1 MSNSH
6 PRPST
11 TPSPGDGARRRAA
24 LARKWAYLLSGV
36 VVVPLSAE
44 ELDRELTGQ
53 LDLLCESLH
62 AEQHDAQRF
71 ERLGERLVA
80 LGNIGEAG
88 LRCTGTVL
96 GRGLLALPEFQPVE
110 RFAER
115 IVLGLGALAC
125 GFVAANQN
133 AVLDQQE
140 SLQQSLLKAVRDA
153 RWQLGESEAR
163 FDEVVTSSTS
173 GVVITDVTGR
183 IVRVNAAVGDMLGR
197 SADDLTGT
205 SLVDLVHPDSAAA
218 LCDALR
224 TLLDGTEE
232 RIRQSQRLLRDD
244 GDVARVSLT
253 ASLLRGADDQPSN
266 FVAVVEDGTELV
278 LLQGELNRQ
287 ALHDVLTGLPNRQ
300 FFSTNLESALR
311 HADPVHGVTLFH
323 LDLDAFGVVRNGLG
337 RRAAERLLV
346 HVGNVLRAVV
356 AGERAMVARFDG
368 DEFAV
373 LVENSATTPDVA
385 TIVAAV
391 NDELGQPFYVD
402 GVGLAPSASVGVVHR
417 PARDV
422 DPDELL
428 RAADVTLRRA
438 KEGRRGQ
445 WELFHPD
452 QDAEDR
458 RHHALAAAMPG
469 AWENGEID
477 VLYRPVVRLADGGTA
492 GVEAVLRWNHP
503 DQEPL
508 PHDRC
513 VELAERTGLIL
524 PLGESVLRIAG
535 GQAQWWRASGVDL
548 PLTVGLT
555 AHQATDADLVSRLV
569 RVLHETGLPPDR
581 LLVGVPSEVLPVAE
595 AVDNLAV
602 LADMGVATAIDGFGL
617 GPGDLAALERL
628 PVNAVR
634 LAHGLVERRVS
645 AEETSVDV
653 LLSLVLAAGATV
665 VVAGIDTPQRARR
678 WREAGAHTATGDL
691 FGTALQPGDVLAHA
705 AARS

>member
-6 PRPST
+6 PRRDT

-36 VVVPLSAE
+36 VVVPLSTE

-53 LDLLCESLH
+53 LDVLCESLH
-62 AEQHDAQRF
+62 GEQLDARRC
-71 ERLGERLVA
+71 ERVGERLVA
-80 LGNIGEAG
+80 LGNVGEAG

-125 GFVAANQN
+125 GFVTANQN

-153 RWQLGESEAR
+153 RWRLGESEAR
-163 FDEVVTSSTS
+163 FDEVITSSTS
-173 GVVITDVTGR
+173 GVVITDVDGR
-183 IVRVNAAVGDMLGR
+183 IVRVNAAIGDMLGR
-197 SADDLTGT
+197 SAEDLTGT
-205 SLVDLVHPDSAAA
+205 PLVDLVHPDLAAV
-218 LCDALR
+218 LRDGLR

-253 ASLLRGADDQPSN
+253 ASLLRGADERPGN

-311 HADPVHGVTLFH
+311 RADPAHGVTLFH
-323 LDLDAFGVVRNGLG
+323 LDVDAFGVVRNGLG

-346 HVGNVLRAVV
+346 HVGNVLRTVV
-356 AGERAMVARFDG
+356 ADERAMVARFDG

-391 NDELGQPFYVD
+391 NEELAQPFYVD
-402 GVGLAPSASVGVVHR
+402 DVGLAPSVSVGVVHR

-428 RAADVTLRRA
+428 RAADVALRRA
-438 KEGRRGQ
+438 KTGRRGQ

-458 RHHALAAAMPG
+458 RRHALAAAMPG
-469 AWENGEID
+469 AWEDGEID
-477 VLYRPVVRLADGGTA
+477 VLYRPVVRLADGATA
-492 GVEAVLRWNHP
+492 GVEAVLRWSRP
-503 DQEPL
+503 GSDPL

-535 GQAQWWRASGVDL
+535 GQAQWWRARGVDL

-569 RVLHETGLPPDR
+569 RVLRETGLPPDR
-581 LLVGVPSEVLPVAE
+581 LMIGMPSEVLPEAE

-602 LADMGVATAIDGFGL
+602 LADMGISTALDGFGL

-634 LAHGLVERRVS
+634 LARGLVERRVS
-645 AEETSVDV
+645 SEAASVDA
-653 LLSLVLAAGATV
+653 LLPLVLATGATV
-665 VVAGIDTPQRARR
+665 VVDGVDTPQRARR
-678 WREAGAHTATGDL
+678 WRAAGAHTATGDL
-691 FGTALQPGDVLAHA
+691 FGTALPPGDVLAHA
-705 AARS
+705 AAHP